1 MNIYT
6 EVLSRLSESNKTGIN
21 PWTGAEPEF
30 EYPPTYLNEDDG
42 LEYCSNCHTSR
53 QTRIDFPEKGSIVN
67 CICNCIGEH
76 YDQLDRQR
84 HEQEE
89 HERLSRM
96 RHDAFHNPTA
106 LRWRFDADDHQ
117 GDEKSMQVMR
127 NYAEN
132 FQKFYDKG
140 AGLLIYGNV
149 GVGKS
154 FAAACIANALLDRGV
169 PCLMTDFS
177 RIINTLTG
185 MIQGKQDY
193 IDNLVSYDLL
203 VIDDLGVQ
211 RNTPYANEIVTNV
224 IDARVMS
231 KKPLIVTT
239 NLTTEELLGAN
250 DITYQRTLSR
260 LFEHCIPIDFKGTDR
275 RRYNGAKA
283 DPTLRGLLGL

>member
-1 MNIYT
+1 MNVFQETLYQI
-6 EVLSRLSESNKTGIN
+6 SEHCRTGID
-21 PWTGAEPEF
+21 PITGAEPEF
-30 EYPPTYLNEDDG
+30 EYPTTYINEADG
-42 LEYCSNCHTSR
+42 LAYCSNCHAPR
-53 QTRIDFPEKGSIVN
+53 QARISLLNKEVTVWSICT
-67 CICNCIGEH
+67 CINYH
-76 YDQLDRQR
+76 YEQLDKQR

-89 HERLSRM
+89 YERISRLK
-96 RHDAFHNPTA
+96 HDAFPNPTA
-106 LRWRFDADDHQ
+106 LRWRFDFDDHQ

-127 NYAEN
+127 NYVSN

-140 AGLLIYGNV
+140 AGLLIYGNI

-185 MIQGKQDY
+185 MLEGKQDY
-193 IDNLVSYDLL
+193 IDNLISYDLL

-260 LFEHCIPIDFKGTDR
+260 LFEHCIPIDFEGIDR

-283 DPTLRGLLGL
+283 DPALRGLLGL